1 MQAQT
6 QKFSMFHFKHFSLY
20 HDNSALKISTDALLL
35 AAVTPV
41 NQVRTML
48 DIGCGCGVI
57 AFCLAWKMQ
66 QKALQER
73 TAKKNVT
80 KVDILQKNA
89 LQENIIQENTSEEKD
104 FHEIIGIDIDAPSI
118 GDALKSKEIF
128 PQRNYQNLLF
138 YQQSIQNF
146 ARKHHKKFDLIV
158 SNPPFF
164 VDALKP
170 NTLKKNISKHND
182 TLPFEDLKD
191 AVCQLLAPNGRF
203 FMILPANES
212 ERFEQISQNQL
223 FKFYQL
229 LIQPTPSKPV
239 NRIITGY
246 RLFPATSTKNCPMA
260 PACIT
265 ETLCLRNAN
274 GNMSEAYRNLTEVFL
289 IW

>member
-41 NQVRTML
+41 DQMRTVL

-57 AFCLAWKMQ
+57 AYCLAWKMQ
-66 QKALQER
+66 QKALRER
-73 TAKKNVT
+73 TAKENVIT
-80 KVDILQKNA
+80 SGEKD
-89 LQENIIQENTSEEKD
+89 IQE
-104 FHEIIGIDIDAPSI
+104 IMGIDIDAPSI
-118 GDALKSKEIF
+118 EDALKSKEIF
-128 PQRNYQNLLF
+128 PQRDFQHIHF
-138 YQQSIQNF
+138 HQQSIQDF
-146 ARKHHKKFDLIV
+146 SKTYSEKFDLIV

-170 NTLKKNISKHND
+170 NTLQKNISKHND
-182 TLPFEDLKD
+182 TLPFEELKD
-191 AVCQLLAPNGRF
+191 AVCQLLAPNGCF

-212 ERFEQISQNQL
+212 EIFEQISQNQL

-246 RLFPATSTKNCPMA
+246 RLIPKEKG
-260 PACIT
+260 CIT
-265 ETLCLRNAN
+265 ETLCLRNTDNSFSA
-274 GNMSEAYRNLTEVFL
+274 AYRQLTEDMYL
-289 IW
+289 

>member
-1 MQAQT
+1 MD
-6 QKFSMFHFKHFSLY
+6 S
-20 HDNSALKISTDALLL
+20 
-35 AAVTPV
+35 
-41 NQVRTML
+41 
-48 DIGCGCGVI
+48 
-57 AFCLAWKMQ
+57 
-66 QKALQER
+66 
-73 TAKKNVT
+73 
-80 KVDILQKNA
+80 
-89 LQENIIQENTSEEKD
+89 
-104 FHEIIGIDIDAPSI
+104 DAPSN

-146 ARKHHKKFDLIV
+146 AREHHKKFDLIV

-170 NTLKKNISKHND
+170 NTPQKNISKHND

-191 AVCQLLAPNGRF
+191 AVCKLLAPNGRF

-212 ERFEQISQNQL
+212 ERFEQISQNHL

-239 NRIITGY
+239 NRIISGY
-246 RLFPATSTKNCPMA
+246 RLLPAALTKTCPMA

-265 ETLCLRNAN
+265 EILCLRNAN

>member
-1 MQAQT
+1 
-6 QKFSMFHFKHFSLY
+6 MFHFKHFSLY

-57 AFCLAWKMQ
+57 AYCLAWKMQ

-73 TAKKNVT
+73 TAKENVT

-89 LQENIIQENTSEEKD
+89 LQENIIQENTSGEKKLQ
-104 FHEIIGIDIDAPSI
+104 EIIGIDIDTPSI
-118 GDALKSKEIF
+118 GDALKSMEIF
-128 PQRNYQNLLF
+128 PQRDFQHIHF
-138 YQQSIQNF
+138 YQQSIQEF
-146 ARKHHKKFDLIV
+146 SKAYPEKFDLIV

-170 NTLKKNISKHND
+170 NTPQKNISKHND

-191 AVCQLLAPNGRF
+191 AVCQLLAPEGRF

-212 ERFEQISQNQL
+212 ERFEQISQNHL

-229 LIQPTPSKPV
+229 LIQPTPSKPI
-239 NRIITGY
+239 NRIISGY

-265 ETLCLRNAN
+265 ETLCLRNAD
-274 GNMSEAYRNLTEVFL
+274 GNMSEAYRRLTKGFL
-289 IW
+289 LEIC

>member
-1 MQAQT
+1 
-6 QKFSMFHFKHFSLY
+6 MFHFKHFSLY
-20 HDNSALKISTDALLL
+20 HDNSALKISTDAVLL

-41 NQVRTML
+41 NQVRTVL

-57 AFCLAWKMQ
+57 AYCLAWKMQ
-66 QKALQER
+66 QKVLQEKA
-73 TAKKNVT
+73 TKENVT

-89 LQENIIQENTSEEKD
+89 LQEKLLQENTFGEKD
-104 FHEIIGIDIDAPSI
+104 LQKIIGIDIDAPSI
-118 GDALKSKEIF
+118 SEALKNSEIF
-128 PQRNYQNLLF
+128 PKRNYQNIRF

-146 ARKHHKKFDLIV
+146 ACEHAEKFDLIV

-170 NTLKKNISKHND
+170 STQQKNISKHND
-182 TLPFEDLKD
+182 TLPFKDLKD
-191 AVCQLLAPNGRF
+191 AVCQLLAPEGRF

-212 ERFEQISQNQL
+212 KRFEQISQNQL

-246 RLFPATSTKNCPMA
+246 RLLPANA
-260 PACIT
+260 IQT
-265 ETLCLRNAN
+265 EQLCMRNTDNTL
-274 GNMSEAYRNLTEVFL
+274 SQPYQQLTEDFL
-289 IW
+289 LG